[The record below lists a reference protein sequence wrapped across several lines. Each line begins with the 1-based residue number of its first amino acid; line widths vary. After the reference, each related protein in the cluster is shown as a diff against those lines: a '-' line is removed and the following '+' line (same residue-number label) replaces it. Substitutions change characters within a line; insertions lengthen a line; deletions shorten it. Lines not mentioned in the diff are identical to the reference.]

1 MRLVRALMGT
11 SSSRRVERIAPTPPR
26 RERAART
33 VSYLLI
39 FAAGIWGLF
48 GTLPQSLEVATHPW
62 HLVVWF
68 MFMSTS
74 LVAAVSSLLGKYLGE
89 FAVLPFLIGGA
100 AMYSLAMLSVVIT
113 GENPGSGIGL
123 FLVTALAAKLLGR
136 FFSLSQ
142 LVRNPFV
149 LLRVARHKR
158 GGGGG

>member
-1 MRLVRALMGT
+1 MGT
-11 SSSRRVERIAPTPPR
+11 SSSRRVERIAPVPPR

-39 FAAGIWGLF
+39 FSAGIWGLF
-48 GTLPQSLEVATHPW
+48 GTLPQSLEGATRTW

-68 MFMSTS
+68 VFMSTS
-74 LVAAVSSLLGKYLGE
+74 LVAAVSSLRGRYLWE
-89 FAVLPFLIGGA
+89 FAVLPFMIGGA
-100 AMYSLAMLSVVIT
+100 TIYSLAMLSVVIS
-113 GENPGSGIGL
+113 GESPGSGIGL

-149 LLRVARHKR
+149 LLRRVRCKR
-158 GGGGG
+158 GGGGR

>member
-1 MRLVRALMGT
+1 MRPVRVPMEK
-11 SSSRRVERIAPTPPR
+11 SSSRHVERIAPIPPV

-39 FAAGIWGLF
+39 FSAGIWGLF
-48 GTLPQSLEVATHPW
+48 GTLPQSLADATNTW
-62 HLVVWF
+62 HLAVWF

-74 LVAAVSSLLGKYLGE
+74 IVAAVSSLLGRYLWE
-89 FAVLPFLIGGA
+89 FAILPFLIGGA
-100 AMYSLAMLSVVIT
+100 AIYSLAMLAVVIT

-149 LLRVARHKR
+149 LLRRSRRKR

>member
-1 MRLVRALMGT
+1 MRPVRVPMGT

-48 GTLPQSLEVATHPW
+48 GTLPQSLEGATHPW

-74 LVAAVSSLLGKYLGE
+74 LVAAVSSLRGRYLGE

-100 AMYSLAMLSVVIT
+100 AMYALAMLSVVIT